1 MSAPSPAL
9 EPTPNLRFADSLT
22 PLDLCTFTPIGR
34 EESAL
39 TNTPVGGN
47 PSPAIRSIHPARCLC
62 LSVANRLP
70 VVFQISTFDCRLWQ
84 IGPLFLVF
92 DPFSISSRINTCKKT
107 GGGGRGCVWK
117 SRIVS
122 FPEQALITQKG
133 HCRTLASLVLGGVR
147 QWRLRLDL
155 DANWQLALYG
165 YWEFDVLG

>member
-107 GGGGRGCVWK
+107 GGGGRGW
-117 SRIVS
+117 
-122 FPEQALITQKG
+122 
-133 HCRTLASLVLGGVR
+133 
-147 QWRLRLDL
+147 
-155 DANWQLALYG
+155 
-165 YWEFDVLG
+165 